1 MNAQALREELESIE
15 AAQHQMRLAL
25 SKMSSRAMAIRAELE
40 KEEAK
45 PKATIIHEIQPE
57 EKTEEVAPAE
67 VSDKLV
73 NDLNDVLGTEVHV
86 LMGIGR
92 TQRGHGGAKAA
103 QTRKINKI
111 AKTYSPEEIK
121 AGLEAVKVSNV
132 HSMFHYA
139 NDDRGHAP
147 TAEKNIAHRFGL

>member
-45 PKATIIHEIQPE
+45 PKATIIREVQPE
-57 EKTEEVAPAE
+57 EKAEEVAPAE

-73 NDLNDVLGTEVHV
+73 NDLNDVLNTEVHV

-103 QTRKINKI
+103 QTRKINKMVK
-111 AKTYSPEEIK
+111 AYSTEELK
-121 AGLEAVKVSNV
+121 AGMEAAKVSNIN
-132 HSMFHYA
+132 SMFHYA
-139 NDDRGHAP
+139 NDARGQAP
-147 TAEKNIAHRFGL
+147 AAEKNIAHRLGL